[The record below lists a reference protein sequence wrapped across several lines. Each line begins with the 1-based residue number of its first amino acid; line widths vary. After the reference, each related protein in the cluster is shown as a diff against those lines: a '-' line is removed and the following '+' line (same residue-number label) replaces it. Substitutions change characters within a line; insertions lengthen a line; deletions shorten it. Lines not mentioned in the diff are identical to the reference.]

1 MQGKVW
7 WYQSWTTVCNTTRKQ
22 ILQAELHLNLQAGIQ
37 HNHPDLAQNYD
48 PFASTDINDSD
59 QDPMPQVL
67 RISQEDKDFKKTRNS

>member
-1 MQGKVW
+1 MVREYSNPFIVQGKGW
-7 WYQSWTTVCNTTRKQ
+7 WYQSWTTVCNKVLKQ
-22 ILQAELHLNLQAGIQ
+22 ILQMHHFVLPPGIQ

-67 RISQEDKDFKKTRNS
+67 RTQ